1 MSKRVAFAFVFTF
14 AAVSAHADFNALVS
28 VVSSTRGMHRIW
40 TPGISLVRFGVRIVH
55 PAGVHDFQIAVFE
68 GDGNID
74 LKRVMRGTPETP
86 MVRTHDNRTG
96 ETAVIW
102 ARPLGTDLIE
112 MLLVAHDP
120 NDQTVVLRAVID
132 GEMLAREISDPRHVA
147 PALSRRG
154 AD

>member
-1 MSKRVAFAFVFTF
+1 MNKRILF
-14 AAVSAHADFNALVS
+14 AAVFTLATGSAYADFDALVRA
-28 VVSSTRGMHRIW
+28 VRSTRGMHRVW
-40 TPGISLVRFGVRIVH
+40 TPGISLIRLGVRMVH

-68 GDGNID
+68 GAGNID
-74 LKRVMRGTPETP
+74 LHRVMCGSPDTP

-102 ARPLGTDLIE
+102 ARPLRTDLIE

-132 GEMLAREISDPRHVA
+132 GEMLAREISDPRHASSVA
-147 PALSRRG
+147 ER
-154 AD
+154 

>member
-1 MSKRVAFAFVFTF
+1 MSRRIVFAVIFSL
-14 AAVSAHADFNALVS
+14 AAASAYADFDALVS
-28 VVSSTRGMHRIW
+28 VVGSTRGMHRIW
-40 TPGISLVRFGVRIVH
+40 TPGISLIRLGVRFVH

-68 GDGNID
+68 GEGNID

-102 ARPLGTDLIE
+102 ARPLRSDLIE

-132 GEMLAREISDPRHVA
+132 GEMLAREISDPRHASSVRA
-147 PALSRRG
+147 GFSRP
-154 AD
+154 